1 MKILKKAK
9 DNLFA
14 VIIILTYIMIFIF
27 RPDMGIASVKNSGY
41 YIKEMLMI
49 MPVIFV
55 LTALLDTWIPK
66 EKITK
71 YLGEES
77 KLKGTLLSF
86 VLGSISAGPV
96 YAAFPFCVMLLKKG
110 ASKRNIVIIL
120 SSWAV
125 IKVPMLLNEAKFLG
139 VKFMAVR
146 WVLTVIAIM
155 IFSWL
160 TAKMLNKEDIPMNR
174 EEETGLCINRSA
186 CMGCTLCAKNYP
198 DAFEI
203 RAKKAFAKD
212 PTSTLDPVK
221 LAEAVEGCPA
231 HAITYNVINK
241 ALPDFVPYEDP
252 KVL

>member
-1 MKILKKAK
+1 MKILKKVK
-9 DNLFA
+9 DNLF
-14 VIIILTYIMIFIF
+14 VLIIILVYLVLFIF
-27 RPDMGIASVKNSGY
+27 KPDMGIASVKNSGY

-77 KLKGTLLSF
+77 KSKGVVLSF

-110 ASKRNIVIIL
+110 ASIKNIVIIL

-160 TAKMLNKEDIPMNR
+160 TAKMINKEDIPLNR
-174 EEETGLCINRSA
+174 EDKACICINSKA

-198 DAFEI
+198 EAFEM
-203 RAKKAFAKD
+203 RAKRAFAKD
-212 PTSTLDPVK
+212 PGSPLDPVK
-221 LAEAVEGCPA
+221 LAKVIEGCIA
-231 HAITYNVINK
+231 NAITYNCIN
-241 ALPDFVPYEDP
+241 AAHPDAVPDAP
-252 KVL
+252 NL